1 MKLYV
6 WPGTCALA
14 THIALLEAGAAF
26 QTVQANIFDKTLAD
40 GSDYLAINLKGT
52 VPALVDDDGAVWTE
66 TVALLDWVAQ
76 QSEALKPRTAQ
87 ERARQLEMLAFLATE
102 VQKPFAFTYFV
113 PGDDAAATL
122 RAFLESRLEFLARG
136 LDGPYLL
143 AGRYSVADAL
153 LYVLL
158 RWADAAGYAPA
169 PALVALRDRVE
180 ARPAVRRA
188 LAAQALAPVRD
199 ATG

>member
-1 MKLYV
+1 MKLYA

-14 THIALLEAGAAF
+14 THIALLEAGIAF
-26 QTVQANIFDKTLAD
+26 ETVQANIFDKTLAD
-40 GSDYLAINLKGT
+40 GSDYLAINPKGT
-52 VPALVDDDGAVWTE
+52 VPALVDDGGAVWTE

-76 QSEALKPRTAQ
+76 QCEALRPRTAQ
-87 ERARQLEMLAFLATE
+87 DRARQLEMLAFLATE
-102 VQKPFAFTYFV
+102 VQKPFAFSYFV

-122 RAFLESRLEFLARG
+122 RGFLDGRLDMLARD
-136 LDGPYLL
+136 LHGPYLL
-143 AGRYSVADAL
+143 AGRYGVADAL

-188 LAAQALAPVRD
+188 LAEQGLTPVREG
-199 ATG
+199 TR